1 MGKKALD
8 YKARDIFLI
17 PPEDLVIEGIDTP
30 KDKTN
35 PLDDSVRNSAP
46 VDIAL
51 AESLVEFGQ
60 QVPVTVTKG
69 DDGRVLV
76 IAGKRRTRAAR
87 WANLNLLKKGQAPL
101 QMERVY
107 RRKGE
112 DVDLTAALVIEN
124 EGRKD
129 DSHVIKASKAARLAS
144 MGMATARIA
153 KAFGQSETQVRIW
166 LRLDRLHPQ
175 LKEALSA
182 GACTQKEALE
192 YEGATPE
199 AQSAAGIRYLDIQE
213 GVDPDAK
220 EAPEKPL
227 STNPNSGQVR
237 RKRKSR
243 QALLKALDTAT
254 GARAAA
260 LGFLAK
266 PEEVT
271 AADVLAS
278 DDPAGA
284 LKGLLWALG
293 ADDLTEEE
301 GDDDGAA

>member
-17 PPEDLVIEGIDTP
+17 PPEELVIEGVDTP
-30 KDKTN
+30 KDKSN
-35 PLDDSVRNSAP
+35 PLDDSIRNSAP
-46 VDIAL
+46 VDISL

-60 QVPVTVTKG
+60 QVPIVVTKA

-76 IAGKRRTRAAR
+76 VAGKRRTRAAR
-87 WANLNLLKKGQAPL
+87 WANLNLLRKGQQPL
-101 QMERVY
+101 EMECVY
-107 RRKGE
+107 RRRG
-112 DVDLTAALVIEN
+112 DDSDLTATLVIEN

-129 DSHVIKASKAARLAS
+129 DDHMTKAEKAARLLGQ
-144 MGMATARIA
+144 GMSTARIA

-166 LRLDRLHPQ
+166 LRMAKLHPQ
-175 LKEALSA
+175 LKEALRY
-182 GACTQKEALE
+182 GACTQKDALE
-192 YEGATPE
+192 YETATPE
-199 AQSAAGIRYLDIQE
+199 AQSAAGVRFLDIQE
-213 GVDPDAK
+213 GMDPDAK
-220 EAPEKPL
+220 QAPKKPP

-237 RKRKSR
+237 RKRKGR
-243 QALLKALDTAT
+243 QALLKALGTAT

-266 PEEVT
+266 PEEVS
-271 AADVLAS
+271 AADVLAT

-293 ADDLTEEE
+293 ADDIDE
-301 GDDDGAA
+301 GEDANGAA